1 MGLRVMAAE
10 GSVILFFCTR
20 RCVFGRLGSSFRCFR
35 RRRGFAAVGKGC
47 LLPFRFFAGH
57 FHFSHLYLADI
68 GDAEHDAED
77 IEEQQQMVEAVHI
90 APGYVEEQK
99 DRCGKQDQVC
109 KASLLSLGRWFVHML
124 FGGRT
129 GPRLLSCK
137 IHPFLDYGNI
147 IA

>member
-20 RCVFGRLGSSFRCFR
+20 RCVFRRLGSGLCCFR
-35 RRRGFAAVGKGC
+35 RRRGFAAVGEGR
-47 LLPFRFFAGH
+47 LFPFRFPAGH
-57 FHFSHLYLADI
+57 FHFPHFYLADI

-109 KASLLSLGRWFVHML
+109 KASLLSLGRWFVHV
-124 FGGRT
+124 FFSRT
-129 GPRLLSCK
+129 DRPAA
-137 IHPFLDYGNI
+137 PFL
-147 IA
+147 